1 MTENQKRFV
10 ELERR
15 KDEIKQFYA
24 DFERATLELIREQG
38 VNSYF
43 RDEQGT
49 VYKLVDCDGRFVKF
63 DRYSYVRTKRP
74 GEERGSLS
82 MKEAKEHGFVVD

>member
-15 KDEIKQFYA
+15 KDEIKRHYE
-24 DFERATLELIREQG
+24 DFEVALENLIKEQG
-38 VNSYF
+38 LNSYF
-43 RDEQGT
+43 QDEAGT
-49 VYKLVDCDGRFVKF
+49 VYKVVEAEGKYVKF
-63 DRYSYVRTKRP
+63 DKYSYNRTKRP

-82 MKEAKEHGFVVD
+82 VKEARERGFKVD